1 MRTCIRH
8 AAWVIVWD
16 AAQGRHVYA
25 RDIDVVFDEEGIRYL
40 GPDHR
45 SPVDAEL
52 DGRAALVMPGL
63 VDVHCH
69 PSAQA
74 VFRGFTE
81 EFGNPRLFFSGRHRF
96 RQSFEIDEDGALA
109 SAEFTLAELLAGGV
123 TTVVDLSHAYP
134 GWLQVLERS
143 GVRAVVAP
151 MFRSA
156 AWFTETGQRTQYEWS
171 ADEGRAAFEEA
182 RFVMDEAERHPSG
195 LFSAMVSPAQV
206 DTCAEWLLRESADL
220 ATRTGRPLHVH
231 AAQSY
236 AEFAGMTRRLDMTPI
251 EWLSRIGFLGRSTI
265 LGHAVFTDEHP
276 WLHWPERRDLALL
289 ADTGTS
295 IAHAPT
301 VFARDGTLLHDL
313 GRVRRAGINVG
324 IGTDTHP
331 HNMLEEI
338 RTAELLARVAAGPT
352 HRLGTAEAFACATIG
367 GARALGRKDLGRL
380 AVGAQA
386 DVVVV
391 DLEHPHMQPVRDPL
405 RSLIYGAA
413 DRAVRD
419 VFVAGRPVVEGG
431 RVRTLDRAGA
441 ARRLAAA
448 QERAAAGVPARDPL
462 GDDVDRISPRSLP
475 VVQLGVERTG

>member
-1 MRTCIRH
+1 MRTCIRR
-8 AAWVIVWD
+8 AAWAVVWD
-16 AAQGRHVYA
+16 ATERRHAYA
-25 RDIDVVFDEEGIRYL
+25 RDVDVVFDEEGIRYL

-45 SPVDAEL
+45 PPVDLEL
-52 DGRAALVMPGL
+52 DGRTALVMPGL

-74 VFRGFTE
+74 VFRGYTE

-96 RQSFEIDEDGALA
+96 RQSFELDDEGALA

-134 GWLQVLERS
+134 GWLSVLERA

-151 MFRSA
+151 MYRSA
-156 AWFTETGQRTQYEWS
+156 TWYTETGQRTQYQWH
-171 ADEGRAAFEEA
+171 ADEGRAAFDEA
-182 RFVMDEAERHPSG
+182 REVMDEAERHPSG

-220 ATRTGRPLHVH
+220 AASTGRPLHVH

-236 AEFAGMTRRLDMTPI
+236 AEFVGMTRRLDMTPI
-251 EWLSRIGFLGRSTI
+251 EWLAHIGFLGPATI
-265 LGHAVFTDEHP
+265 LGHAVFNDEHP
-276 WLHWPERRDLALL
+276 WLHWHERRDLALL
-289 ADTGTS
+289 ASSGTS

-338 RTAELLARVAAGPT
+338 RTAEVLARLAAGPT
-352 HRLGTAEAFACATIG
+352 HRLGTAEAFACATVG
-367 GARALGRKDLGRL
+367 GARALGREDLGRL
-380 AVGAQA
+380 AVGARS
-386 DVVVV
+386 DLVIV

-405 RSLIYGAA
+405 RSLIYAAA

-419 VFVAGRPVVEGG
+419 VFVAGRRVVEGG
-431 RVRTLDRAGA
+431 RVRTLDRVGA
-441 ARRLAAA
+441 ARRLATA
-448 QERAAAGVPARDPL
+448 QARAAAAVQRRDPMRD
-462 GDDVDRISPRSLP
+462 GIDRIAPLALP
-475 VVQLGVERTG
+475 VVRLGAERPA